1 MKTKI
6 TTLKMNIAL
15 SNLHYDVLIFTETW
29 LDDSIRDCDI
39 LFHGYKSYRC
49 DRNFLHGM
57 KAKGGGVLI
66 LIRESLTSSQELL
79 YSDKDQSSIV
89 SIDSQG
95 GIFIVGAVYIAPHT
109 SMPRSQTFLDAYNDF
124 NDRITQLLQNKA
136 NKDIFICGDLN
147 LPGFHLIFEDS
158 TPWPLVLTLEEW

>member
-6 TTLKMNIAL
+6 TALKMNIAL
-15 SNLHYDVLIFTETW
+15 SKLHYDVLIFTETW

-49 DRNFLHGM
+49 DRNLLHAM

-66 LIRESLTSSQELL
+66 LVRESLTSSQELL
-79 YSDKDQSSIV
+79 YGDGYQSIIV

-95 GIFIVGAVYIAPHT
+95 GKLIVGAVYIAPHT
-109 SMPRSQTFLDAYNDF
+109 SMPGSKNFLEAYNDF

-136 NKDIFICGDLN
+136 NNDIFICGDFN
-147 LPGFHLIFEDS
+147 LLGFHWTFEV
-158 TPWPLVLTLEEW
+158 PPGPLVFTLAEW